1 MFIIKAIVDW
11 LYDRIGR
18 WLYPQAA
25 KQRDD
30 LIAARK
36 AQGVIDAQSKADE
49 GKIEDRVVVR
59 EKATDESQKVVEQN
73 ATDIAKARNDLAD
86 KLKQVDDAQS
96 IEEVLKIK

>member
-1 MFIIKAIVDW
+1 MFIVKAVIDW

-18 WLYPQAA
+18 WLYPEAT

-30 LIAARK
+30 LVAKR
-36 AQGVIDAQSKADE
+36 DAQTGKDKETTAE
-49 GKIEDRVVVR
+49 VVKIEDRVVAR
-59 EKATDESQKVVEQN
+59 EKATDESRKVVEQN
-73 ATDIAKARNDLAD
+73 TADIAKARNDLAD